1 MKNWKVYIIHCSD
14 DSLYTGI
21 TTDVEKRY
29 SQHKLLLGAKYFR
42 GRKPK
47 QLVFVELG
55 HDRSSASIREIEIKK
70 LSRTDKLKLISSI
83 ENQIHDIE
91 HTL

>member
-1 MKNWKVYIIHCSD
+1 MKNWKVYIILCTD

-29 SQHKLLLGAKYFR
+29 SQHTLLQGAKYFR

-47 QLVFVELG
+47 QLVFLEIG
-55 HDRSSASIREIEIKK
+55 HDRSTASKREIEIKQ
-70 LSRTDKLKLISSI
+70 LSREDKLKLISSI
-83 ENQIHDIE
+83 ENQI
-91 HTL
+91 